1 MAKAKRISGLDCSA
15 PAEKMVRLV
24 LRTQLK
30 AMCDLRDKA
39 LEWNDLEGVH
49 DMRVASRRLRST
61 MSDFT
66 PHLRKANL
74 PHRKL
79 KGIAKSLG
87 DVRDED
93 VALLALEE
101 LKAKATEQ
109 AAEGIEM
116 LAEERREKRN
126 EVRSA
131 LQKAIKQSTLDEF
144 RKEFLSKLR
153 AIAIVPPQK
162 SARRRAGDEPLT
174 FGRLEIEVIGSRL
187 KELKAASRHIYFPFR
202 IKELH
207 EVRILAKRLRYA
219 IELFAFCGREELW
232 EIAKEVALMQTS
244 LGEMHDCDVWIKSLG
259 ARLKQAA
266 GKDKSSEEHARLR
279 AGATW
284 LVRHFAGE
292 RMEHYG
298 DALAR
303 WQQWEIEGFP
313 DKLESI
319 VAPDASPASPENE
332 ATLTVVA

>member
-1 MAKAKRISGLDCSA
+1 MARAKRISGLDCSA
-15 PAEKMVRLV
+15 PADNMVRLV

-39 LEWNDLEGVH
+39 LKWHDPEGVH
-49 DMRVASRRLRST
+49 DMRVGSRRLRST
-61 MSDFT
+61 ISDFR
-66 PHLRKANL
+66 PYLHKASL
-74 PHRKL
+74 PRIKL
-79 KGIAKSLG
+79 NEIAKRLG

-116 LAEERREKRN
+116 LAEERREKRKQA
-126 EVRSA
+126 RSA
-131 LQKAIKQSTLDEF
+131 LQKAIQRSTLDEF

-153 AIAIVPPQK
+153 AIAIVPKK
-162 SARRRAGDEPLT
+162 SGRKRVNDEPLT
-174 FGRLEIEVIGSRL
+174 FSRMEIEVIGSRL
-187 KELKAASRHIYFPFR
+187 KELKAARRHIYFPFQ

-207 EVRILAKRLRYA
+207 EMRILAKRLRYA
-219 IELFAFCGREELW
+219 IELFAFCGGEELG
-232 EIAKEVALMQTS
+232 EIAEEVALMQTS

-259 ARLKQAA
+259 TRLKQTA
-266 GKDKSSEEHARLR
+266 GKDKSGEEHARLR
-279 AGATW
+279 AGAAW

-303 WQQWEIEGFP
+303 WQQWEIEGFL
-313 DKLESI
+313 DKLKSI
-319 VAPDASPASPENE
+319 LTPVPSRASPEDK
-332 ATLTVVA
+332 AHSSPP

>member
-15 PAEKMVRLV
+15 PADNMVRLV

-39 LEWNDLEGVH
+39 LKWNDPEGVH
-49 DMRVASRRLRST
+49 DMRVGSRRLRST
-61 MSDFT
+61 MSDFRSY
-66 PHLRKANL
+66 LRKANL
-74 PHRKL
+74 PRMKL
-79 KGIAKSLG
+79 KEIAKRLG

-116 LAEERREKRN
+116 LVDERREKLK
-126 EVRSA
+126 EARSA
-131 LQKAIKQSTLDEF
+131 LQKAIKRSTLDEF

-153 AIAIVPPQK
+153 PIAIVPPERSGRK
-162 SARRRAGDEPLT
+162 RANDEPLT
-174 FGRLEIEVIGSRL
+174 FSRMEIEVIGSRL
-187 KELKAASRHIYFPFR
+187 KELKAARRHIYFPFQ

-207 EVRILAKRLRYA
+207 EMRILAKRLRYA
-219 IELFAFCGREELW
+219 IELFAFCGNEELG

-259 ARLKQAA
+259 TQLKKTA
-266 GKDKSSEEHARLR
+266 GKDKSGEEHARLR
-279 AGATW
+279 AGADW
-284 LVRHFAGE
+284 LLRHFAAE

-303 WQQWEIEGFP
+303 WQQWETEGFL

-319 VAPDASPASPENE
+319 LAPHPIPASPEDK
-332 ATLTVVA
+332 AHSSPP